1 MDFGLGSFVFA
12 FLAGVLSTLSPCVLP
27 LIPIIIGAAANQH
40 RFGPLALAGGL
51 AASFAVI
58 GTGLASIGSSIGLAQ
73 DGFRLFAAVVMGI
86 IGIVLISS
94 RLQERFAIAMSG
106 VSGAGN
112 SLLSKV
118 TIDGLLGQFLIGI
131 LLGLVWTPCVGP
143 TLGAAITLASQGRDL
158 GKIVFVM
165 AIFGLGA
172 GLPLALLGMLSR
184 GAMMKAKGRLG
195 NAGKFGKQLLGGFLI
210 VISLL
215 VMTGQDKALESFLLK
230 HSPDWLTDLTTT
242 F

>member
-1 MDFGLGSFVFA
+1 MDFGLGSFLFA

-73 DGFRLFAAVVMGI
+73 DSFRLFAAVVMGI
-86 IGIVLISS
+86 IGIVLISNH
-94 RLQERFAIAMSG
+94 LQERFAVAMSG
-106 VSGAGN
+106 ISGAGN

-184 GAMMKAKGRLG
+184 GAMMKAKGKLG
-195 NAGKFGKQLLGGFLI
+195 NAGKFGKQLLGGFLMM
-210 VISLL
+210 ISLL
-215 VMTGQDKALESFLLK
+215 VITGQDKPLESFLLK
-230 HSPDWLTDLTTT
+230 HSPAWLTDLTTT

>member
-1 MDFGLGSFVFA
+1 VDFGLGSFLFA

-73 DGFRLFAAVVMGI
+73 DGFRLFAAIVMGI
-86 IGIVLISS
+86 IGIVLISN
-94 RLQERFAIAMSG
+94 RLQERFAVAMSG

-158 GKIVFVM
+158 GKIIFVM
-165 AIFGLGA
+165 GIFGLGA

-184 GAMMKAKGRLG
+184 GAMMKAKGKLG

-210 VISLL
+210 LISLL
-215 VMTGQDKALESFLLK
+215 VMTGQDKTLESFLLK

>member
-51 AASFAVI
+51 AASFALI

-86 IGIVLISS
+86 IGIVLISN
-94 RLQERFAIAMSG
+94 RLQERFAVAMSG

-184 GAMMKAKGRLG
+184 GAMMKAKGKLG

>member
-1 MDFGLGSFVFA
+1 MDFGLGSFLFA

-40 RFGPLALAGGL
+40 RFGPFALAGGL
-51 AASFAVI
+51 AVSFAVI

-86 IGIVLISS
+86 IGIVLISN
-94 RLQERFAIAMSG
+94 RLQERFAVAMSG

-184 GAMMKAKGRLG
+184 GAMMKVKGKLG
-195 NAGKFGKQLLGGFLI
+195 NAGKLGKQLLGGFLI

>member
-1 MDFGLGSFVFA
+1 MDFGLGSFLFA

-40 RFGPLALAGGL
+40 RFGPFALAGGL
-51 AASFAVI
+51 AVSFAVI

-86 IGIVLISS
+86 IGIVLISN
-94 RLQERFAIAMSG
+94 RLQERFAVAMSG

-184 GAMMKAKGRLG
+184 GAMMKAKGKLG

>member
-1 MDFGLGSFVFA
+1 MDFGLGSFLFA

-40 RFGPLALAGGL
+40 RFGPFALAGGL
-51 AASFAVI
+51 AVSFAVI

-73 DGFRLFAAVVMGI
+73 DSFRLFAAVVMGI
-86 IGIVLISS
+86 IGIVLISN
-94 RLQERFAIAMSG
+94 RLQERFAVAMSG

-184 GAMMKAKGRLG
+184 GAMMKVKGKLG
-195 NAGKFGKQLLGGFLI
+195 NAGKLGKQLLGGFLI
-210 VISLL
+210 LISLL
-215 VMTGQDKALESFLLK
+215 VMTGQDKTLESFLLK

>member
-1 MDFGLGSFVFA
+1 MDFGLGSFLFA

-86 IGIVLISS
+86 IGIVLISN

-184 GAMMKAKGRLG
+184 GAMMKVKGKLG
-195 NAGKFGKQLLGGFLI
+195 NAGKLGKQMLGGFLI

>member
-1 MDFGLGSFVFA
+1 MDFGLGSFLFA

-86 IGIVLISS
+86 IGIVLISN
-94 RLQERFAIAMSG
+94 RLQERFAVAMSG

-184 GAMMKAKGRLG
+184 GAMMKAKGKLG

>member
-1 MDFGLGSFVFA
+1 VDFGLGSFLFA

-40 RFGPLALAGGL
+40 RFGPFALAGGV
-51 AASFAVI
+51 AVSFAVF

-86 IGIVLISS
+86 IGIVLISN
-94 RLQERFAIAMSG
+94 RLQERFAVAMSG

-184 GAMMKAKGRLG
+184 GAMMKAKGKLG

-215 VMTGQDKALESFLLK
+215 VMTGQDKTLESFLLK

>member
-1 MDFGLGSFVFA
+1 MDFGFGSFVFA

-27 LIPIIIGAAANQH
+27 LIPIVIGAAANQH

-86 IGIVLISS
+86 IGIVLISN

-106 VSGAGN
+106 ISGAGN

-143 TLGAAITLASQGRDL
+143 TLGAAITLASQGTDL
-158 GKIVFVM
+158 GKIVMIM

-172 GLPLALLGMLSR
+172 SLPLALLGMLSR
-184 GAMMKAKGRLG
+184 GAMMKAKGKLG

-215 VMTGQDKALESFLLK
+215 VITGQDKPLESFLLK
-230 HSPDWLTDLTTT
+230 HSPAWLTDLTTT

>member
-1 MDFGLGSFVFA
+1 MDFGLGSFLFA

-73 DGFRLFAAVVMGI
+73 DGFRLFAAVVMGV
-86 IGIVLISS
+86 IGIVLISN
-94 RLQERFAIAMSG
+94 RLQERFAVAMSG
-106 VSGAGN
+106 MSGAGN

-184 GAMMKAKGRLG
+184 GAMMKVKGKLG
-195 NAGKFGKQLLGGFLI
+195 NAGKLGKQLLGGFLI

-242 F
+242 I

>member
-1 MDFGLGSFVFA
+1 MDFGLGSFLFA

-86 IGIVLISS
+86 IGVVLISNQ
-94 RLQERFAIAMSG
+94 LQERFAVAMSG
-106 VSGAGN
+106 VSGVGN

-184 GAMMKAKGRLG
+184 GAMMKAKGKLG

-215 VMTGQDKALESFLLK
+215 VITGQDKQLESFLLN
-230 HSPDWLTDLTTT
+230 HSPAWLTDLTTT

>member
-1 MDFGLGSFVFA
+1 VDFGLGSFLFA

-86 IGIVLISS
+86 IGIVLISN
-94 RLQERFAIAMSG
+94 RLQERFAVAMSG

-184 GAMMKAKGRLG
+184 GAMMKVKGKLG
-195 NAGKFGKQLLGGFLI
+195 NAGKLGKQLLGGFLI

-215 VMTGQDKALESFLLK
+215 VMTGRDKALESFLLK

>member
-1 MDFGLGSFVFA
+1 MDFGLGSFLFA

-51 AASFAVI
+51 AASFALI

-86 IGIVLISS
+86 IGIVLISN

-184 GAMMKAKGRLG
+184 GAMMKVKGKLG
-195 NAGKFGKQLLGGFLI
+195 NAGKLGKQMLGGFLI

>member
-1 MDFGLGSFVFA
+1 MDFGIGSFLFA

-40 RFGPLALAGGL
+40 RLGPFALAGGL
-51 AASFAVI
+51 TISFAVI
-58 GTGLASIGSSIGLAQ
+58 GTALASLGSSIGLAQ
-73 DGFRLFAAVVMGI
+73 DGFRLFAAIVMGA
-86 IGIVLISS
+86 IGIMLISS
-94 RLQERFAIAMSG
+94 KLQERFAVAMSG

-118 TIDGLLGQFLIGI
+118 TIDGLFGQFLIGI

-143 TLGAAITLASQGRDL
+143 TLGAAITLASQGKDL

-172 GLPLALLGMLSR
+172 GLPLALLGVLSR
-184 GAMMKAKGRLG
+184 GAMMKAKGKLG

-210 VISLL
+210 LISLL
-215 VMTGQDKALESFLLK
+215 VITGQDKPLEAFLLK
-230 HSPDWLTDLTTT
+230 HSPAWLTDLTTT

>member
-1 MDFGLGSFVFA
+1 MDFGIGSFLFA

-40 RFGPLALAGGL
+40 RYGPFALAGGL
-51 AASFAVI
+51 TISFAII
-58 GTGLASIGSSIGLAQ
+58 GTALASVGSSIGLAQ
-73 DGFRLFAAVVMGI
+73 DGFRLFAAIVMGL

-94 RLQERFAIAMSG
+94 KLQERFAVAMSG
-106 VSGAGN
+106 VSSAGN

-118 TIDGLLGQFLIGI
+118 TIDGLFGQFLIGV

-143 TLGAAITLASQGRDL
+143 TLGAAITLASQGKDL

-172 GLPLALLGMLSR
+172 GLPLALLGVLSR

-210 VISLL
+210 LISLL
-215 VMTGQDKALESFLLK
+215 VITGQDKPLEAFLLK
-230 HSPDWLTDLTTT
+230 HSPSWLTDLTTT

>member
-40 RFGPLALAGGL
+40 RFGPFALAGGL

-73 DGFRLFAAVVMGI
+73 DSFRLFAAIVMGI
-86 IGIVLISS
+86 IGIVLISN
-94 RLQERFAIAMSG
+94 RLQERLAIAMSG
-106 VSGAGN
+106 ISGAGN

-143 TLGAAITLASQGRDL
+143 TLGAAITLASQGKDL
-158 GKIVFVM
+158 GKIVLVM

-184 GAMMKAKGRLG
+184 GAMMKVKGKLG
-195 NAGKFGKQLLGGFLI
+195 NAGKLGKQLLGGFLI

>member
-1 MDFGLGSFVFA
+1 VDFGLGSFLFA

-40 RFGPLALAGGL
+40 RFGPFALAGGL
-51 AASFAVI
+51 AVSFAVI

-184 GAMMKAKGRLG
+184 GAMMKAKGKLG

>member
-1 MDFGLGSFVFA
+1 VDFGLGSFLFA

-51 AASFAVI
+51 AVSFAVI

-73 DGFRLFAAVVMGI
+73 DGFRLFAAIVMGI
-86 IGIVLISS
+86 IGIVLISN
-94 RLQERFAIAMSG
+94 RLQERFAVAMSG

-184 GAMMKAKGRLG
+184 GAMMKAKGKLG

>member
-1 MDFGLGSFVFA
+1 VDFGFGSFVFA
-12 FLAGVLSTLSPCVLP
+12 FLAGILSTLSPCVLP

-51 AASFAVI
+51 AVSFAVI

-73 DGFRLFAAVVMGI
+73 DGFRLFASVVMGI
-86 IGIVLISS
+86 IGIVLISN
-94 RLQERFAIAMSG
+94 RLQERFAVAMSG

-143 TLGAAITLASQGRDL
+143 TLGAAITLASQGTDL
-158 GKIVFVM
+158 GKIVMIM

-172 GLPLALLGMLSR
+172 GLPLALLGVLSR
-184 GAMMKAKGRLG
+184 GAMLKVKGMLG
-195 NAGKFGKQLLGGFLI
+195 GAGHIGKKLLGGFL
-210 VISLL
+210 VLISVL
-215 VMTGQDKALESFLLK
+215 VMTGQDKVLEAFLLL
-230 HSPDWLTDLTTT
+230 HSPDWITDLTTA

>member
-1 MDFGLGSFVFA
+1 VDFGLGSFLFA

-40 RFGPLALAGGL
+40 RFGPFALAGGL
-51 AASFAVI
+51 AVSFAVI

-73 DGFRLFAAVVMGI
+73 DGFRLFAAIVMGI
-86 IGIVLISS
+86 IGIVLISN
-94 RLQERFAIAMSG
+94 RLQERFAVAMSG

-158 GKIVFVM
+158 GKIIFVM
-165 AIFGLGA
+165 GIFGLGA

-184 GAMMKAKGRLG
+184 GAMMKAKGKLG

-210 VISLL
+210 LISLL
-215 VMTGQDKALESFLLK
+215 VMTGQDKTLESFLLK

>member
-1 MDFGLGSFVFA
+1 MDFGLGSFLFA

-40 RFGPLALAGGL
+40 RFGPFALAGGV
-51 AASFAVI
+51 AVSFAVF

-86 IGIVLISS
+86 IGIVLISN
-94 RLQERFAIAMSG
+94 RLQERFAVAMSG

-184 GAMMKAKGRLG
+184 GAMMKAKGKLG

-215 VMTGQDKALESFLLK
+215 VMTGQDKTLESFLLK

>member
-1 MDFGLGSFVFA
+1 VDFGLGSFLFA

-40 RFGPLALAGGL
+40 RFGPFALAGGL
-51 AASFAVI
+51 AVSFAVI

-73 DGFRLFAAVVMGI
+73 DGFRLFAAIVMGI
-86 IGIVLISS
+86 IGIVLISN
-94 RLQERFAIAMSG
+94 RLQERFAVAMSG

-158 GKIVFVM
+158 GKIIFVM
-165 AIFGLGA
+165 GIFGLGA

-184 GAMMKAKGRLG
+184 GAMMKAKGKLG

-215 VMTGQDKALESFLLK
+215 VMTGQDKTLESFLLK